1 MEADE
6 SWRTSEALRQF
17 KRAAIALVAVAAFWL
32 WLLFGSAGFIAG
44 IFQSPKAL
52 VVAFYAGAVLV
63 LVSLLVALTAV
74 MVLLANWPDKSQRE
88 AAYRATLQAT
98 SGAADFVLQGFRS
111 KTRMVRSGG
120 RLRPNGLSLHSVR
133 AYVSGR
139 LPGLRAEFLAGA
151 GRITGRG
158 ARSVSGRM
166 RQAIGVCQSF
176 AARRMP
182 GLESKDVFGEND
194 GPLPRAEG
202 GAPIQNPAAVPT
214 LPAPAS
220 TSIRV
225 RRPPAP
231 SRPPASAAVPQ
242 PLPDQRDI
250 TS

>member
-1 MEADE
+1 VEADE

-17 KRAAIALVAVAAFWL
+17 KRAGIALVAVAAFWL
-32 WLLFGSAGFIAG
+32 WILFGSAGFIAG
-44 IFQSPKAL
+44 IFESPKAL

-63 LVSLLVALTAV
+63 LVSLLVALTAI

-98 SGAADFVLQGFRS
+98 SGAAAPVLQGIRS
-111 KTRMVRSGG
+111 KTRRVRSGG
-120 RLRPNGLSLHSVR
+120 WLPPNGSSLHSVR
-133 AYVSGR
+133 AYISGR

-151 GRITGRG
+151 SQITGRV
-158 ARSVSGRM
+158 AQSVSGWM
-166 RQAIGVCQSF
+166 RQAISVCQSF

-182 GLESKDVFGEND
+182 GLESKDVLRGSD

-202 GAPIQNPAAVPT
+202 AQIGNPAAAPT
-214 LPAPAS
+214 RPAPAG

-225 RRPPAP
+225 RRPPVP

-242 PLPDQRDI
+242 PLQDQRDI